1 MKTLKLL
8 PLLAVLPALAFA
20 QATIVTKEAEGEAA
34 IVNKDEKKAFEEAQQ
49 QALRSAVEQSAGV
62 RIDADTLVVNNQLV
76 RDQIFSNTS
85 GYVKSFEVVSKASE
99 KGVVKVKVKA
109 QVITDNLDK
118 DITAARSLVKRMG
131 KPSLV
136 ILVNETTLQMS
147 EKGQAVTS
155 SDSVAT
161 VLTQAFK
168 ADGWDIRDPAFA
180 AGKVRVAAGATLGS
194 TEAKEIGDLSKA
206 AFILYGTAT
215 LRNAELEGWMKGPEG
230 KQIVFPV
237 TGEYDFS
244 LFSTSSGSQIAKVSG
259 KLVMQNSGNELAG
272 AKKMVVSYERT
283 AFDVVQSRKAEI
295 TGGVRGGV
303 LEWLRD
309 QSVNGMALQ
318 LSVDGLESF
327 GAAKD
332 FKKAI
337 EAIKGIKEATQDGFA
352 NGKAAYRVTFLGSAQ
367 DLAEQVEAATFKKKK
382 LAIVSVTSNTLEVKV
397 GK

>member
-8 PLLAVLPALAFA
+8 ALLSLLPALAFA

-34 IVNKDEKKAFEEAQQ
+34 IVNKDEKKAFDEAQQ
-49 QALRSAVEQSAGV
+49 QALRSAIEQSAGV

-76 RDQIFSNTS
+76 RDQIFTNTS
-85 GYVKSFEVVSKASE
+85 GYVKSFEVVSKSSD

-118 DITAARSLVKRMG
+118 DIAAARDLVKRMG

-136 ILVNETTLQMS
+136 ILINETTLQTTPN
-147 EKGQAVTS
+147 GQAITS

-168 ADGWDIRDPAFA
+168 ADGWEIRDPAFA
-180 AGKVRVAAGATLGS
+180 AGKVRVAAGASLGS

-215 LRNAELEGWMKGPEG
+215 LRNAELEGWMKGTGG
-230 KQIVFPV
+230 KQQVFPV

-244 LFSTSSGSQIAKVSG
+244 LFATGSGTQIAKVSG
-259 KLVMQNSGNELAG
+259 KLVTNSGLI
-272 AKKMVVSYERT
+272 SYERT
-283 AFDVVQSRKAEI
+283 AYDAVQARKAEI
-295 TGGVRGGV
+295 SGEVRRGV

-309 QSVNGMALQ
+309 QSVNGVSLQ
-318 LSVDGLESF
+318 VSVQGLESF

-352 NGKAAYRVTFLGSAQ
+352 NGTAAYRVTFLGSAQ

-382 LAIVSVTSNTLEVKV
+382 LAVLSVNNSGLEVKV